1 MKKNPTKKFIRVK
14 LFYLF
19 CLFDLFAV
27 WTQKEKQK
35 RRRNEKISL
44 YENKTEFNNEQIHKR
59 RREITKQIQIEV
71 AERSNQTEK
80 TDFFFNNNKRHEGTD
95 KSTNMHWINE
105 YRQKST
111 IRRNPLTTITFLLI
125 LHFSDVFGKFCFHF
139 LLLFLIFSDLRF
151 LYVFEAKI
159 PIESDW

>member
-35 RRRNEKISL
+35 IRRNEKISL

-80 TDFFFNNNKRHEGTD
+80 TVFFF
-95 KSTNMHWINE
+95 
-105 YRQKST
+105 
-111 IRRNPLTTITFLLI
+111 
-125 LHFSDVFGKFCFHF
+125 
-139 LLLFLIFSDLRF
+139 
-151 LYVFEAKI
+151 
-159 PIESDW
+159 